1 MKRKFYDLMLRWK
14 QESNGRTALMIDGAR
29 RVGKSYI
36 AEEFAK
42 REYDDYLLIDFSK
55 VKSKVKRYFDEYLD
69 DLDTFF
75 MYLFTE
81 YKVNLPRNRSIIIF
95 DEVQKFPRAREAI
108 KHLVKDGRY
117 HYIETGSL
125 ISINKNVRDIVI
137 PSEERRL
144 SLYPMDFEE
153 FLWAIGNET
162 AMPLIVSRFAARQA
176 VGADMNETLMN
187 LFRQYLVVGGMP
199 QAVGEFVASHD
210 LGKVDL
216 IKRDILALYRADIH
230 KYGGALRH
238 KILALFNA
246 IPAELSRHEK
256 KFVLAD
262 VSDGARMRDYE
273 ASFEWLKEAMT
284 VNVAYAASEPNVG
297 FKLNADR
304 SSLKC
309 YLADTGLLVSMAFDE
324 NRLLSEDI
332 HNRIL
337 SERIELNE
345 GMLVENAVAQ
355 MLLAA
360 GHLPYFYSNAD
371 RKDAA
376 NRMEIDFLLD
386 KSTLTRRH
394 NVSPV
399 EVKGG
404 SNVSHSSLD
413 KFRSKFKSNLAEP
426 FLLSDRDLKVS
437 DGITYLPL
445 YMAPLLVCGDKGW
458 CAPSVTD
465 PVGQK
470 GSVP

>member
-1 MKRKFYDLMLRWK
+1 MLKDAVMKRKFYDLMLRWK
-14 QESNGRTALMIDGAR
+14 LESNGRSALMIDGAR

-55 VKSKVKRYFDEYLD
+55 AKLKVKHYFDEYLD

-81 YKVNLPRNRSIIIF
+81 YKVNLPRNRSVIIF

-125 ISINKNVRDIVI
+125 ISINKNVKDIVI

-153 FLWAIGNET
+153 FLWAIGNEA
-162 AMPLIVSRFAARQA
+162 AMPLIASRFANRQA
-176 VGADMNETLMN
+176 VGADMNESLMN

-199 QAVGEFVASHD
+199 QAVAEFVASHD
-210 LGKVDL
+210 LGQVDL

-262 VSDGARMRDYE
+262 VADGARMRDYE
-273 ASFEWLKEAMT
+273 AAFEWLKEAMT

-297 FKLNADR
+297 FKLNADL

-345 GMLVENAVAQ
+345 GMLVENVVAQ

-371 RKDAA
+371 RKDSA

-399 EVKGG
+399 EVKSGT
-404 SNVSHSSLD
+404 NVSHSSLD
-413 KFRSKFKSNLAEP
+413 KFREKFKSNLAESY
-426 FLLSDRDLKVS
+426 LLSDRDVKVAN
-437 DGITYLPL
+437 GITYLPL
-445 YMAPLLVCGDKGW
+445 YMTPLLVT
-458 CAPSVTD
+458 APR
-465 PVGQK
+465 
-470 GSVP
+470 

>member
-1 MKRKFYDLMLRWK
+1 MKRKFYDLMLKWK
-14 QESNGRTALMIDGAR
+14 LESNGRTALMIDGAR

-36 AEEFAK
+36 AEEFAR
-42 REYDDYLLIDFSK
+42 REYADHLLIDFSK
-55 VKSKVKRYFDEYLD
+55 VKPKVKRYFEEYLD
-69 DLDTFF
+69 DLDMFF

-81 YKVNLPRNRSIIIF
+81 YKVNLPRNRSVIIF
-95 DEVQKFPRAREAI
+95 DEVQRFPRAREAI

-125 ISINKNVRDIVI
+125 ISINKNVKDIVI
-137 PSEERRL
+137 PSEERRM

-153 FLWAIGNET
+153 FLWATGNDT
-162 AMPLIVSRFAARQA
+162 AMPLIARRFWARQP
-176 VGADMNETLMN
+176 VGADMNESLMN

-199 QAVGEFVASHD
+199 QAVETFVASHD
-210 LGKVDL
+210 LGLVDQV
-216 IKRDILALYRADIH
+216 KRDILSLYRADIH

-238 KILALFNA
+238 KILSLFNA

-256 KFVLAD
+256 RFVLAD
-262 VSDGARMRDYE
+262 VANGARMRDYE
-273 ASFEWLKEAMT
+273 ASFEWLREAMT
-284 VNVAYAASEPNVG
+284 VNIAYAASEPNVG
-297 FKLNADR
+297 FRLNADR

-324 NRLLSEDI
+324 NRLLAEDI

-337 SERIELNE
+337 SDRIELNG

-360 GHLPYFYSNAD
+360 GHLPYFYSRAD
-371 RKDAA
+371 RRDSA

-399 EVKGG
+399 EVKSGT
-404 SNVSHSSLD
+404 NVSHASLD
-413 KFRSKFKSNLAEP
+413 KFVKKFKSTLAEP
-426 FLLSDRDLKVS
+426 FLLSDHDLKVS

-445 YMAPLLVCGDKGW
+445 YMAPLLVSP
-458 CAPSVTD
+458 AR
-465 PVGQK
+465 
-470 GSVP
+470 

>member
-1 MKRKFYDLMLRWK
+1 MNRKFYNLMLEWK
-14 QESNGRTALMIDGAR
+14 QTSNGRTALMIDGAR

-42 REYDDYLLIDFSK
+42 REYEAYLLIDFSK
-55 VKSKVKRYFDEYLD
+55 VKPKVKRYFEDYLD
-69 DLDTFF
+69 DLDMFF

-81 YKVNLPRNRSIIIF
+81 YKVNLPRNKSVIIF

-125 ISINKNVRDIVI
+125 ISINKNVKNIVI
-137 PSEERRL
+137 PSEERRM

-153 FLWAIGNET
+153 FLWATGNET
-162 AMPLIVSRFAARQA
+162 AMPLIASRFASRQA
-176 VGADMNETLMN
+176 MGADMNESLMN

-199 QAVGEFVASHD
+199 QAVEEFVATHD
-210 LGKVDL
+210 LGRVDQ

-230 KYGGALRH
+230 KYGGALRY
-238 KILALFNA
+238 KILAIFNA
-246 IPAELSRHEK
+246 IPSELSRHEK
-256 KFVLAD
+256 KFVL
-262 VSDGARMRDYE
+262 SDIKKGARMRDY
-273 ASFEWLKEAMT
+273 AAAFEWLKEAMT

-297 FKLNADR
+297 FRLNADL

-324 NRLLSEDI
+324 RRLLSEDI

-345 GMLVENAVAQ
+345 GMLVENVVAQ

-360 GHLPYFYSNAD
+360 GHMPYFYSNAD
-371 RKDAA
+371 RKDVA

-399 EVKGG
+399 EVKSGA
-404 SNVSHSSLD
+404 NVSHASLD
-413 KFRSKFKSNLAEP
+413 KFRVKFRSNLTEP
-426 FLLSDRDLKVS
+426 FLLSDRDVKVV

-445 YMAPLLVCGDKGW
+445 YMTPCL
-458 CAPSVTD
+458 
-465 PVGQK
+465 
-470 GSVP
+470 